1 MGYGVLSESYLERA
15 RERLEEGTLGGLFYA
30 AFELRCG
37 VEARLHQYLEA
48 YKRIALRKK
57 RKWRIPELVEDLEK
71 AIIAGDFPVEDEIIR
86 LNIVGGK
93 DREVRATFYYTPV
106 TSKLC
111 KMAGMVGNL
120 MHHPQ
125 LYRNTD
131 DNWWV
136 ETRAFLEEMHTELSK
151 ASQGTLIGLPS
162 LNMGER
168 TASFML
174 EIDGEDID
182 EILKKIGKIG
192 EHLIIETHYV
202 DEIHQP

>member
-1 MGYGVLSESYLERA
+1 M
-15 RERLEEGTLGGLFYA
+15 FYA

-48 YKRIALRKK
+48 YKRIALKKK
-57 RKWRIPELVEDLEK
+57 RKWRIPELVEDLEE
-71 AIIAGDFPVEDEIIR
+71 AIVAGDFPVGDEIIR
-86 LNIVGGK
+86 LNIVGDK

-131 DNWWV
+131 DNWWA

-151 ASQGTLIGLPS
+151 ANQGTLIGLPS
-162 LNMGER
+162 LNKGER
-168 TASFML
+168 TASFMF
-174 EIDGEDID
+174 EIEGEDI
-182 EILKKIGKIG
+182 EGKLKKIGKLG
-192 EHLIIETHYV
+192 EYLIIETHYV
-202 DEIHQP
+202 DEVPQP